1 MELSPNKEYEVT
13 GVSLAIFTYEGAKV
27 LLKGQCEVEYVSEE
41 TVVHAYLNTHL
52 ALEGLRREAVD
63 RQGEAPRVLVV
74 GGSRTTVSRILLNYG
89 IRAGH
94 TPLYV
99 DLDPA
104 DVPRQR
110 GLWGAHRVCLPM

>member
-1 MELSPNKEYEVT
+1 MELSPNKEYEVS
-13 GVSLAIFTYEGAKV
+13 GVNLAIFTYEGAKV
-27 LLKGQCEVEYVSEE
+27 LLRGKCKVEYVSEE
-41 TVVHAYLNTHL
+41 TVTHVYLNTHL
-52 ALEGLRREAVD
+52 AIEGLRRDAAD

-94 TPLYV
+94 TPMYV

-104 DVPRQR
+104 DVPASAK
-110 GLWGAHRVCLPM
+110 LSAC